1 MQHNEVVQKL
11 QSNFSTTKNLKESG
25 IPWLG
30 KIPKHWEMTI
40 IRSCFDESDVRCKL
54 ENYPLLSVTQEQ
66 GIVSQENITTKK
78 DVSND
83 DKGNYKIVPIG
94 GIAYNKMRM
103 WQGAVGLNEIQEGIV
118 SPAYVVVIPKQHIFS
133 KFALYLFKTPNMI
146 EEFGKYSYGLCSDMN
161 SLRYEDFQNISIPL
175 PPLEEQKAIA
185 DFLDKKTHQIEEFIT
200 KKQKLITL
208 LEEKKQ
214 TLINQCVT
222 QGLDPSTSLK
232 DSGVEWLGKIPTHWE
247 VKKLKLLFGIGSGLG
262 ITKADFVPSGIP
274 CVSYGEIHSK
284 YPCRLNTGIHP
295 LPYVSEDYLSSKPQ
309 ALLKKGDFVFADT
322 SEDIEGSGNFT
333 SLQSDDPVFAG
344 YHTIVLK
351 PKTQSIHSPYFSFLF
366 DSLGIRNQVRKEVCG
381 VKVYSITKSILK
393 EVQCLIPPLEEQKAI
408 AEYLDTQIEKIDLA
422 ICKIKSQ
429 INLIKEYKTTLISE
443 AVCGRVEIN

>member
-30 KIPKHWEMTI
+30 KIPEHWEMTI

-200 KKQKLITL
+200 KKQKLIAL

-222 QGLDPSTSLK
+222 QGLDSSTSLK

-247 VKKLKLLFGIGSGLG
+247 VKKLKYISKVVLGKMLCNEKQEGYSHCYYLKSKNLQWLNVDISQVEKMWFSEYEKSIYRVKKDDLL
-262 ITKADFVPSGIP
+262 
-274 CVSYGEIHSK
+274 
-284 YPCRLNTGIHP
+284 
-295 LPYVSEDYLSSKPQ
+295 VSEGGEVGKTCIWNDEIEECYIQNSVHKITMDSLNHPRFF
-309 ALLKKGDFVFADT
+309 LYVFFVYGKKGVFESIVNRVSIAHLVLEKLVNIDFAV
-322 SEDIEGSGNFT
+322 
-333 SLQSDDPVFAG
+333 
-344 YHTIVLK
+344 
-351 PKTQSIHSPYFSFLF
+351 
-366 DSLGIRNQVRKEVCG
+366 
-381 VKVYSITKSILK
+381 
-393 EVQCLIPPLEEQKAI
+393 PPLEEQKAI

-429 INLIKEYKTTLISE
+429 INLIKEYKITLISE
-443 AVCGRVEIN
+443 AVCGRIGVEGNV

>member
-1 MQHNEVVQKL
+1 MSVIP
-11 QSNFSTTKNLKESG
+11 QSIAYKESG
-25 IPWLG
+25 IPWVG
-30 KIPKHWEMTI
+30 KIPEHWSLKKCKYFFI
-40 IRSCFDESDVRCKL
+40 IQSTVVGDLWSNTR
-54 ENYPLLSVTQEQ
+54 LLSLTLN
-66 GIVSQENITTKK
+66 GIIERDINNPEGKFPSDFSTYQLVRKNDLVFCLFDVEETPRTIGLSTLEGMITGAYTVISVQKQ
-78 DVSND
+78 DERFMAYFFINLD
-83 DKGNYKIVPIG
+83 NYKNLRFLYRGLRKTIV
-94 GIAYNKMRM
+94 KEDL
-103 WQGAVGLNEIQEGIV
+103 LNL
-118 SPAYVVVIPKQHIFS
+118 K
-133 KFALYLFKTPNMI
+133 
-146 EEFGKYSYGLCSDMN
+146 
-161 SLRYEDFQNISIPL
+161 IPL
-175 PPLEEQKAIA
+175 PTLQEQQAIA
-185 DFLDKKTHQIEEFIT
+185 DFLDTKTHQIEEFIT

-222 QGLDPSTSLK
+222 QGLDSSIPLK
-232 DSGVEWLGKIPTHWE
+232 DSGVEWIGKIPTHWE

-295 LPYVSEDYLSSKPQ
+295 LPYVSKDYLESKPQ

-333 SLQSDDPVFAG
+333 SLQSDEPVFAG

-351 PKTQSIHSPYFSFLF
+351 PKTQSIHSPYFLFLF

-393 EVQCLIPPLEEQKAI
+393 EVQCIIPPLEEQKDI
-408 AEYLDTQIEKIDLA
+408 AEYLDTQIAKIDLA
-422 ICKIKSQ
+422 ISKIKSQ

-443 AVCGRVEIN
+443 AVCGRVGLD

>member
-1 MQHNEVVQKL
+1 MSGNP
-11 QSNFSTTKNLKESG
+11 QSVTYKESG
-25 IPWLG
+25 IPWVG
-30 KIPKHWEMTI
+30 KIPEHWEVKRAKNIFKEMK
-40 IRSCFDESDVRCKL
+40 RPVKESDEIITCFRDGV
-54 ENYPLLSVTQEQ
+54 VTLRKNRRIEGFTNSLKEIGYQ
-66 GIVSQENITTKK
+66 GIQVDDLVIHSMDAFAGAIGVSDSNGKATPVYIVCTPYRSNLAYTKYYAFLLRK
-78 DVSND
+78 MASSDFILSLA
-83 DKGNYKIVPIG
+83 KGIRERSTDFRY
-94 GIAYNKMRM
+94 
-103 WQGAVGLNEIQEGIV
+103 
-118 SPAYVVVIPKQHIFS
+118 SD
-133 KFALYLFKTPNMI
+133 
-146 EEFGKYSYGLCSDMN
+146 FGD
-161 SLRYEDFQNISIPL
+161 LRLPL
-175 PPLEEQKAIA
+175 PPIQEQQAIA
-185 DFLDKKTHQIEEFIT
+185 NFLDKKTHQIEEFIT

-222 QGLDPSTSLK
+222 QGLDPSTPLK
-232 DSGVEWLGKIPTHWE
+232 DSGVEWIGKIPTHWE

-262 ITKADFVPSGIP
+262 ITKADFLPSGIP

-344 YHTIVLK
+344 YHTITLK
-351 PKTQSIHSPYFSFLF
+351 PKTQKIHSPYFSFLF
-366 DSLGIRNQVRKEVCG
+366 DSLEIRNQVRKEVCG
-381 VKVYSITKSILK
+381 VKVYSVTKSILK

-443 AVCGRVEIN
+443 AVCGRVGLD

>member
-1 MQHNEVVQKL
+1 MSL
-11 QSNFSTTKNLKESG
+11 APQSVAYKESG
-25 IPWLG
+25 IPWVG
-30 KIPKHWEMTI
+30 KIPEHWEILPLQAVFQNRSENNSDKRISLILSLVKDLGI
-40 IRSCFDESDVRCKL
+40 IPYEEKGDIGNKSKDD
-54 ENYPLLSVTQEQ
+54 LSQ
-66 GIVSQENITTKK
+66 
-78 DVSND
+78 
-83 DKGNYKIVPIG
+83 YKIARENDIVL
-94 GIAYNKMRM
+94 NKMNAVI
-103 WQGAVGLNEIQEGIV
+103 GSIGISKYVGLV
-118 SPAYVVVIPKQHIFS
+118 SPIYLVLAIRNHELFS
-133 KFALYLFKTPNMI
+133 PLYFSRMFEIKALQESLSQYASGIMKIRESIDYLDFKKMH
-146 EEFGKYSYGLCSDMN
+146 
-161 SLRYEDFQNISIPL
+161 IPL

-262 ITKADFVPSGIP
+262 ITKADFVSSGIP

-443 AVCGRVEIN
+443 AVCRRVGIKG

>member
-1 MQHNEVVQKL
+1 MSAIP
-11 QSNFSTTKNLKESG
+11 QSIAYKESG
-25 IPWLG
+25 IPWVG
-30 KIPKHWEMTI
+30 KIPEHWGTI
-40 IRSCFDESDVRCKL
+40 KVNKISNMINGYAFD
-54 ENYPLLSVTQEQ
+54 
-66 GIVSQENITTKK
+66 
-78 DVSND
+78 SND
-83 DKGNYKIVPIG
+83 FNFSFNIPVIRIG
-94 GIAYNKMRM
+94 D
-103 WQGAVGLNEIQEGIV
+103 IQNNSV
-118 SPAYVVVIPKQHIFS
+118 
-133 KFALYLFKTPNMI
+133 LI
-146 EEFGKYSYGLCSDMN
+146 EECLKTKERSELKQFLVKKGDILVALSGATVGKVGFYANENMAYINQRVAIFRGQSNNFLKFCFLMRGFINFIFLLCNGSA
-161 SLRYEDFQNISIPL
+161 QPNISTKDIGDFKIPL
-175 PPLEEQKAIA
+175 PPLKEQKAIA
-185 DFLDKKTHQIEEFIT
+185 DFLDKKTCQIEEFIT

-222 QGLDPSTSLK
+222 QGLDPSTPLK

-443 AVCGRVEIN
+443 AVCGRIGVEGNV

>member
-1 MQHNEVVQKL
+1 MSL
-11 QSNFSTTKNLKESG
+11 APQSIAYKESG
-25 IPWLG
+25 IPWVG
-30 KIPKHWEMTI
+30 KIPEHWE
-40 IRSCFDESDVRCKL
+40 IRKIKQVARIVTGKTPSEESNQDWGNDLMFITPTDCLVGKKYVSSSARKL
-54 ENYPLLSVTQEQ
+54 S
-66 GIVSQENITTKK
+66 
-78 DVSND
+78 
-83 DKGNYKIVPIG
+83 
-94 GIAYNKMRM
+94 
-103 WQGAVGLNEIQEGIV
+103 QEGIKNFASIIVPKDSILV
-118 SPAYVVVIPKQHIFS
+118 SCIASIGKVAVNSENALTNQQINTVIPNKNLSSTDFLYYQLLIAMPFVEKYFCGYSTLPIINKGDFS
-133 KFALYLFKTPNMI
+133 NVPI
-146 EEFGKYSYGLCSDMN
+146 V
-161 SLRYEDFQNISIPL
+161 L
-175 PPLEEQKAIA
+175 PPLKEQQAIA
-185 DFLDKKTHQIEEFIT
+185 DFLDKKTRQIEEFID

-214 TLINQCVT
+214 VLINQCVT
-222 QGLDPSTSLK
+222 QGLDSSTSLK

-262 ITKADFVPSGIP
+262 ITKADFLPSGIP

-284 YPCRLNTGIHP
+284 YPCRLDTRIHS
-295 LPYVSEDYLSSKPQ
+295 LPYVSEDYLENKPQ

-333 SLQSDDPVFAG
+333 SLQSDEPVFAG

-393 EVQCLIPPLEEQKAI
+393 EVQCLIPPLEEQKVI

-422 ICKIKSQ
+422 ICKIKTQ

-443 AVCGRVEIN
+443 AVCGRVGID

>member
-30 KIPKHWEMTI
+30 KIPKHWTLEKCKNFFTI
-40 IRSCFDESDVRCKL
+40 RNVMVGDLWNQTR
-54 ENYPLLSVTQEQ
+54 LLSLTLNGVIERDINNPEGKFPSDFSTYQLVKKNDLVFCLFDVEETPRAI
-66 GIVSQENITTKK
+66 GLATLEGMITGAYTVISVQKQ
-78 DVSND
+78 DERFMAYFFINLD
-83 DKGNYKIVPIG
+83 NYKRLSFL
-94 GIAYNKMRM
+94 YR
-103 WQGAVGLNEIQEGIV
+103 GLRKTI
-118 SPAYVVVIPKQHIFS
+118 S
-133 KFALYLFKTPNMI
+133 K
-146 EEFGKYSYGLCSDMN
+146 
-161 SLRYEDFQNISIPL
+161 EDLLNLKIPL
-175 PPLEEQKAIA
+175 PPLEEQKKIA
-185 DFLDKKTHQIEEFIT
+185 DFLDTKTRQIEEFIT

-222 QGLDPSTSLK
+222 QGLDPSTPLK

-262 ITKADFVPSGIP
+262 ITKADFLPSGIP

-284 YPCRLNTGIHP
+284 YPCRLDTKIHS
-295 LPYVSEDYLSSKPQ
+295 LPYVSEDYLENKPQ

-333 SLQSDDPVFAG
+333 SLQSDEPVFAG